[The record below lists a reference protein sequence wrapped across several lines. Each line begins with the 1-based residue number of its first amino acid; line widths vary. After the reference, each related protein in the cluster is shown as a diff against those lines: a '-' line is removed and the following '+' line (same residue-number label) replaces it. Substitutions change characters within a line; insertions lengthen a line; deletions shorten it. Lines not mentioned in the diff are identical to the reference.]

1 MSRGKVA
8 FLIGVVG
15 FIVYIAVVVA
25 LGDFVIQRHWAIQ
38 LVYYVVFGII
48 WVIPAKRLIL
58 WGARTPN

>member
-25 LGDFVIQRHWAIQ
+25 LGDFVVHRHWAIQ
-38 LVYYVVFGII
+38 LVYYVVCGVI
-48 WVIPAKRLIL
+48 WVIPAKRLIE
-58 WGARTPN
+58 WSAKAPH